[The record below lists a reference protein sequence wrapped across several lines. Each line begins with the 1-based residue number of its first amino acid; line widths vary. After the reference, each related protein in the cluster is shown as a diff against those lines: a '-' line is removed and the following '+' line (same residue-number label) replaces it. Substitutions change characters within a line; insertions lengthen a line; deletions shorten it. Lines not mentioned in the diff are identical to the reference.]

1 MRLLVTVIL
10 FAMTAFGPSAYA
22 SDAPNLE
29 ERQRQVDKATEVLYD
44 GNPAEA
50 VRLVEPVIA
59 AFDAEHVD
67 KSRTYFCAADNVA
80 MLTLLGQSAAA
91 KKDAVVLASTWCD
104 ALFVKGFALIDLKRL
119 PEAGAFLERAAEM
132 DALNAHYINEYAE
145 WHKSNRNWQRSFDL
159 FEKARDAAAYAPE
172 KYRPEFEA
180 RSLRGMGFTKIE
192 LGDLDLAEKYFRD
205 SLKLVP
211 KHQGALQELDYIK
224 TLRKK

>member
-1 MRLLVTVIL
+1 MRFLATVLLA
-10 FAMTAFGPSAYA
+10 AMMSCGPTANAN
-22 SDAPNLE
+22 DAPNLQ
-29 ERQRQVDKATEVLYD
+29 ERQKQVDKATQVLYD
-44 GNPAEA
+44 GNPADA
-50 VRLVEPVIA
+50 VRLVDPVIA
-59 AFDAEHVD
+59 AFDADYAD
-67 KSRTYFCAADNVA
+67 KSKTYFCADDDVA
-80 MLTLLGQSAAA
+80 MLTLLGQSAADN
-91 KKDAVVLASTWCD
+91 KDAVVLESTWCD

-145 WHKSNRNWQRSFDL
+145 WHKSNRNWQKSYDL
-159 FEKARDAAAYAPE
+159 FEKARDAAAYAPK

-192 LGDLDLAEKYFRD
+192 LGDLDQAEKYFRD